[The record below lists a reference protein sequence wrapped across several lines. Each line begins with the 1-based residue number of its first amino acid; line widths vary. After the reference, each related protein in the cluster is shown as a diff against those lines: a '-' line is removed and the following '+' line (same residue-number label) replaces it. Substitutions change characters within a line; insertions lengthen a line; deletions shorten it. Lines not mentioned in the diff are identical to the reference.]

1 MENNQPTLDL
11 NDLRILREIVSQ
23 CSQRG
28 AFRAE
33 EFTTIGNVYDKLT
46 AFLEMSGSIKSDEP
60 VCEDTTTI
68 GQVPLTDDQDAP
80 ANLEGVS
87 NHD

>member
-60 VCEDTTTI
+60 VGEDTTI